1 MGAGLDDGVKEKNAE
16 SYEWRTPPL
25 WGIGIV
31 ARDPEARFLH
41 DGRANSLTEAILWH
55 GGEAEAVKTRFKQL
69 SATQKQT
76 LLTFLNG
83 I

>member
-1 MGAGLDDGVKEKNAE
+1 M
-16 SYEWRTPPL
+16 
-25 WGIGIV
+25 